1 MIYNASFHKL
11 PHLIKTMIEK
21 DRYIL
26 DYLPPYSH
34 NLNSISQTR

>member
-11 PHLIKTMIEK
+11 PHLKTMIEK

-34 NLNSISQTR
+34 NLNSISQSI